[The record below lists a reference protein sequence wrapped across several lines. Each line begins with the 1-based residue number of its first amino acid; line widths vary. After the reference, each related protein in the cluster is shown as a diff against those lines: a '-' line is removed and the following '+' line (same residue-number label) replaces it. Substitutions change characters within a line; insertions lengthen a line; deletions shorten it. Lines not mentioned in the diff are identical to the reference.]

1 MRPVTTFVRPLTA
14 DERRQLNAALR
25 AADAFT
31 LRRAQI
37 LSASAGGQAPSLIA
51 RNLGCTA
58 RSVRN
63 AVHAFAA
70 EGLACL
76 REKSRRPKTTRP
88 LLGPA
93 LDDSLKH
100 LLHQSPRAF
109 DLPRSTWALGL
120 VARACKQMGWTSRVP
135 SIETVRRA
143 IGRLGVS
150 WRRAK
155 HWITSPDPAYARK
168 KKPATG

>member
-1 MRPVTTFVRPLTA
+1 MRPVTTFVRTLTPGECRHLHA
-14 DERRQLNAALR
+14 GLR
-25 AADAFT
+25 SADAFT

-37 LSASAGGQAPSLIA
+37 LLASAGGQVPALIA

-76 REKSRRPKTTRP
+76 REKSSHPKTTRP

-93 LDDSLKH
+93 LDEPLRH
-100 LLHQSPRAF
+100 LLHQSPRTF
-109 DLPRSTWALGL
+109 GRPRSTWALGL
-120 VARACKQMGWTSRVP
+120 VARVCHEKGWTPRVP

-143 IGRLGVS
+143 IRRLGVS

-168 KKPATG
+168 KKPATA